1 MNVIKRHKWLAIIGS
16 LSLILIV
23 VMGAIFAKMIFSNGE
38 SEYGERLNGLV
49 KVDKN
54 IISEVIKDVEE
65 NENVEDI
72 EIRIQGKI
80 IYTTIKFNAGTKMDA
95 AKEIANETLTKYSDK
110 IIKYY
115 DFGYF
120 IVENVEDDK
129 ETEEVEEGFISVGTK
144 HPDNEKISWINTK

>member
-16 LSLILIV
+16 LTLILII
-23 VMGAIFAKMIFSNGE
+23 VMFAIFAKMIFSNGD

-54 IISEVIKDVEE
+54 ITKEIINETKE

-80 IYTTIKFNAGTKMDA
+80 IYTTIKFNAGTKLDI
-95 AKEIANETLTKYSDK
+95 AKDIAENTLSKYGENY
-110 IIKYY
+110 IEYY

-120 IVENVEDDK
+120 LKESVVDNK
-129 ETEEVEEGFISVGTK
+129 ETDEIEKGFIITGTK
-144 HPDNEKISWINTK
+144 HPDNDKISWTK